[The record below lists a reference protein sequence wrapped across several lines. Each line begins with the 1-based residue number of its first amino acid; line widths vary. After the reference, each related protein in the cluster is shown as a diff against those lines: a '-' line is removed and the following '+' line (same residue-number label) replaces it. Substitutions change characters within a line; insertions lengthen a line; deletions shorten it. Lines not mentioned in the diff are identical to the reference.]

1 MSVQDLKKGARNFI
15 SKASSLVEI
24 YISVIILIGILML
37 SIDVVREMISMWDH
51 IWGSEAASHYY
62 QIFFDYSLQ
71 LIIGVEF
78 IKMLSK
84 HTSESAVEVLVFV
97 IAKRVITTSNFTSMD
112 VLLSVVALAI
122 LFGINKYLHTNKK
135 PELT

>member
-1 MSVQDLKKGARNFI
+1 
-15 SKASSLVEI
+15 
-24 YISVIILIGILML
+24 
-37 SIDVVREMISMWDH
+37 MWDH

>member
-1 MSVQDLKKGARNFI
+1 MRVQDLKKGARNFI

-51 IWGSEAASHYY
+51 IWVSEAASHYY
-62 QIFFDYSLQ
+62 QIFLDYSLQ

-78 IKMLSK
+78 I
-84 HTSESAVEVLVFV
+84 
-97 IAKRVITTSNFTSMD
+97 
-112 VLLSVVALAI
+112 
-122 LFGINKYLHTNKK
+122 
-135 PELT
+135 

>member
-1 MSVQDLKKGARNFI
+1 MRVQDLKKGARNFI

-122 LFGINKYLHTNKK
+122 LFGINKYLQTNKK